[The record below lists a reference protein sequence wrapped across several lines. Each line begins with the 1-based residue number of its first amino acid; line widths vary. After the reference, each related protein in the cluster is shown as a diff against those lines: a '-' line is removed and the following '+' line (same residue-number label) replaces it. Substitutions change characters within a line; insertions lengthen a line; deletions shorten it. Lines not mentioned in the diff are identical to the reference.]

1 MVNIINGINGINI
14 FKIIVCG
21 LILIILLKK
30 IYEVAIN
37 IRESYK
43 NIFTFNSILVNNN
56 KSRKKG
62 LMNRKNP
69 LKENEGML
77 FDFIEPQVISLWMKN
92 TYIPLDAIY
101 FNKEGKI
108 LDLKEN
114 LIPHSV
120 ESVISKQL
128 CRYVLEVNGGTIKN
142 KNIKLG
148 DYIKINKISKFSK

>member
-1 MVNIINGINGINI
+1 MVNINNGI
-14 FKIIVCG
+14 KIIVCG
-21 LILIILLKK
+21 FLIIILLKK
-30 IYEVAIN
+30 IYEVGIN

-43 NIFTFNSILVNNN
+43 NIFTFNSKLVNTN
-56 KSRKKG
+56 KTRKTG
-62 LMNRKNP
+62 LMNRKNK

-114 LIPHSV
+114 LIKHSLD
-120 ESVISKQL
+120 SVISKQL
-128 CRYVLEVNGGTIKN
+128 CRYVLEVNGGTIKD
-142 KNIKLG
+142 KKIKLG
-148 DYIKINKISKFSK
+148 DYIKINKISKLSK